1 MPPSP
6 FSPTY
11 TINSGG
17 DSCSRVKGP
26 EPEAVSS
33 DPSETLQRA
42 RKLPKKCPPPTLPK
56 PIIKKQ
62 SGAGANIVQESGGV
76 RYQPSSGAGVLSSQ
90 VPTHK

>member
-11 TINSGG
+11 TITTDGNN
-17 DSCSRVKGP
+17 CSRVKGP
-26 EPEAVSS
+26 EAEAVSS
-33 DPSETLQRA
+33 DPTEPETLQRA

-62 SGAGANIVQESGGV
+62 SSAGANIVPESGGV
-76 RYQPSSGAGVLSSQ
+76 RYLPNGAGVLSS
-90 VPTHK
+90 

>member
-11 TINSGG
+11 TISTDGNN
-17 DSCSRVKGP
+17 CSRVKGP
-26 EPEAVSS
+26 EAETVSS

-62 SGAGANIVQESGGV
+62 STAGANIVPESGGV
-76 RYQPSSGAGVLSSQ
+76 RYLPSGAGVLSS
-90 VPTHK
+90 